1 MDKKTKLTLE
11 MLMKR
16 KEQAGAAKRKPKT
29 AEVYIESLDSVI
41 TIREPDRGI
50 ISDSGAADDDA
61 LADRY
66 LIYQCVVSPNLHDP
80 DLIAAYGCKGEPDA
94 IVDEIIEIGEQ
105 NKVAQECLKL
115 AGFNNKV
122 ETVKAEVKDLKNA

>member
-1 MDKKTKLTLE
+1 MDKNTKITLE

-16 KEQAGAAKRKPKT
+16 KEQSAAAKHKPKT
-29 AEVYIESLDSVI
+29 TDLYIESLGGVI

-50 ISDSGAADDDA
+50 ISDSSAADDET

-66 LIYQCVVSPNLHDP
+66 LIYQCVISPNLHDP

-94 IVDEIIEIGEQ
+94 IVDKIIAIGEQ

-122 ETVKAEVKDLKNA
+122 EVVKAEVKDLKNE

>member
-1 MDKKTKLTLE
+1 MDKKTKITLD

-16 KEQAGAAKRKPKT
+16 KEQATAAKRKPKT
-29 AEVYIESLDSVI
+29 KDLYIESLDGVI
-41 TIREPDRGI
+41 TIKEPDRGI
-50 ISDSGAADDDA
+50 LSDSSAAEDEM
-61 LADRY
+61 LVDRY

-94 IVDEIIEIGEQ
+94 IVDEIIAIGEQ
-105 NKVAQECLKL
+105 KNIALECLSL

-122 ETVKAEVKDLKNA
+122 EVVKAEVKDLKNA